1 VGIVLGTNQY
11 GKAEVRLVH
20 VDRSTPRHV
29 ITDVNVTS
37 QLFGDF
43 TETHLTGSNAAVIA
57 TDTQKNT
64 VYALARTGGITTIEE
79 FALRMARNF
88 VEKYEQVTG
97 ARQEIEQ
104 YGWGR
109 IGTTDGPDGGHDHA
123 FVRGGTETRTVVV
136 TKRGAAETV
145 ISGLTDLVV
154 LKSTGSEFWGFP
166 EIEYTSLVETTD
178 RILATA
184 VSSRWRYA
192 TTSRENDHVDWD
204 KSFASV
210 RQILL
215 DHFAGTHSYSL
226 QQTLYAMG
234 RGVLEAHPEIAEIRF
249 SMPNKHHFLVDLSPW
264 GLENPNEVWYA
275 ADRPYGLIEAAV
287 TRDDVPAD
295 EAAWARISGFC

>member
-1 VGIVLGTNQY
+1 MGIVLGTNQY

-43 TETHLTGSNAAVIA
+43 AETHLTGSNAAVIA

-88 VEKYEQVTG
+88 VDSYDQVSG

-104 YGWGR
+104 YGWDR
-109 IGTTDGPDGGHDHA
+109 IATTDGPEGGHDHA

-166 EIEYTSLVETTD
+166 EVEYTSLVETTD

-184 VSSRWRYA
+184 VSSRWRYVG
-192 TTSRENDHVDWD
+192 TDVDWD

-210 RQILL
+210 RQVML

-295 EAAWARISGFC
+295 EAAWAGIAGFC

>member
-43 TETHLTGSNAAVIA
+43 SETFHTGGNAQVIA

-88 VEKYEQVTG
+88 VDKYDQVTG

-104 YGWGR
+104 YGWDR
-109 IGTTDGPDGGHDHA
+109 IETTDGPHGGHDHA

-136 TKRGAAETV
+136 TKHGEAETV

-166 EIEYTSLVETTD
+166 EVEYTSLVETTD

-192 TTSRENDHVDWD
+192 TTDVDWD

-210 RQILL
+210 RQVML

-234 RGVLEAHPEIAEIRF
+234 QGVLETHPEIAEIRF

-295 EAAWARISGFC
+295 ETAWAGITGFC

>member
-1 VGIVLGTNQY
+1 MGIVLGTNQY

-43 TETHLTGSNAAVIA
+43 AETHLTGSNAAVIA

-88 VEKYEQVTG
+88 VDRYDQVSG

-104 YGWGR
+104 YGWDR
-109 IGTTDGPDGGHDHA
+109 IATTDGPEGGHDHA

-166 EIEYTSLVETTD
+166 EVEYTSLVETTD

-184 VSSRWRYA
+184 VSSRWRYVG
-192 TTSRENDHVDWD
+192 TDVDWD

-210 RQILL
+210 RQVML

-264 GLENPNEVWYA
+264 GLENPHEVWYA

-295 EAAWARISGFC
+295 EAAWAGIAGFC

>member
-29 ITDVNVTS
+29 LTDVNVTS

-79 FALRMARNF
+79 FALRMARHF
-88 VEKYEQVTG
+88 VDGHEQVTG

-109 IGTTDGPDGGHDHA
+109 IETSDAGPHDHA
-123 FVRGGTETRTVVV
+123 FVRSATETRTVVV
-136 TKRGAAETV
+136 TKRGEAETV

-166 EIEYTSLVETTD
+166 QVEYTSLVETTD

-184 VSSRWRYA
+184 VSSRWRY
-192 TTSRENDHVDWD
+192 TGVDVDWD

-215 DHFAGTHSYSL
+215 DRFAGTHSYSL

-234 RGVLEAHPEIAEIRF
+234 QGVLEAHPEIAEIRF

-287 TRDDVPAD
+287 TRDDLPAD
-295 EAAWARISGFC
+295 EAAWAGITGFC

>member
-43 TETHLTGSNAAVIA
+43 AETHLTGSNADVIA

-88 VEKYEQVTG
+88 VDKYAQVSG

-109 IGTTDGPDGGHDHA
+109 IETSGSGPHDHA

-136 TKRGAAETV
+136 TKRGEAETV

-166 EIEYTSLVETTD
+166 EVEYTSLVETTD

-184 VSSRWRYA
+184 VSARWRYG
-192 TTSRENDHVDWD
+192 TTSQENDHADWD

-210 RQILL
+210 RQIML

-249 SMPNKHHFLVDLSPW
+249 SMPNKHHFLVDLSHW
-264 GLENPNEVWYA
+264 GLDNPNEVWYA

-295 EAAWARISGFC
+295 DAAWAGITGFC

>member
-1 VGIVLGTNQY
+1 MGIVLGTNQY

-43 TETHLTGSNAAVIA
+43 ADTFHTGSNASVIA

-64 VYALARTGGITTIEE
+64 VYALARLGGVGAIEE
-79 FALRMARNF
+79 FALRMARHF
-88 VEKYEQVTG
+88 VAPEHPQVTG

-104 YGWGR
+104 ASWDR
-109 IGTTDGPDGGHDHA
+109 IETADGPHDHA

-136 TKRGAAETV
+136 TKRGEAETV

-154 LKSTGSEFWGFP
+154 LKSTGSEFHGFP
-166 EIEYTSLVETTD
+166 QVAYTSLVETTD
-178 RILATA
+178 RILATS
-184 VSSRWRYA
+184 VSSRWRYVG
-192 TTSRENDHVDWD
+192 TDVDWD

-210 RQILL
+210 RSTML
-215 DHFAGTHSYSL
+215 DRFASTHSLSL

-234 RGVLEAHPEIAEIRF
+234 TAVLEVHPEIAEIRF

-295 EAAWARISGFC
+295 EAAWAGIAGFC